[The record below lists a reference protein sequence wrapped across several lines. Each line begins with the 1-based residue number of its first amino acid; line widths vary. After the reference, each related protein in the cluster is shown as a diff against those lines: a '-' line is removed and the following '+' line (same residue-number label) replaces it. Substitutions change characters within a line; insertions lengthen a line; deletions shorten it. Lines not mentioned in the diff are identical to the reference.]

1 MPAVTIEQN
10 LESRQTYLR
19 LRGVGHLLN
28 KPQYSIGGDSN
39 EMLGPEGWKNHLIV
53 NEARQ
58 CLDGRDLLLEI
69 DSRLINYIE
78 PGRAIEIQVGELKFA
93 ERIQPPPL
101 MSFPSS
107 KAPLPSGVMVY
118 DFVKSSFGGGAPD
131 PILEKWENFEKSRPP
146 PRPRDDEETRS
157 PHDIQNDQL
166 RQPFTPDMD
175 GLTRSILDGE
185 PLDSGH
191 QADHTTRVDPEDDE
205 PSEEFGDRGHTRE
218 VPPDQIDVT
227 EDEHDADP
235 GPAGDLKED
244 HEPAEDEPETTP
256 QHNWKSIAAAILVG
270 LVIGFFCKYITDEY
284 GPWPEQSTPGATNRT
299 IALLQTDAFGP
310 LSEDLKKLPEKS
322 PLGLAPDDL
331 PDMKPLTINRGKSFF
346 NYGAT
351 KALEN
356 KRDEAVYWYKR
367 SVRMI
372 EPDALTFLGDGYLNG
387 DGVPRDARTGYQL
400 LRLAAA
406 LGSEKARS
414 YLVDRLGAGSIPN
427 APPSMS
433 QAFPPSR

>member
-93 ERIQPPPL
+93 ERIQPPHL

-107 KAPLPSGVMVY
+107 RAPLPPGATVY
-118 DFVKSSFGGGAPD
+118 DFVKSSFVAGAAPD
-131 PILEKWENFEKSRPP
+131 PILKKWEDFEQSRPP
-146 PRPRDDEETRS
+146 RLPDDEETRS
-157 PHDIQNDQL
+157 PHEMQNDQ
-166 RQPFTPDMD
+166 RRPPFSPDME
-175 GLTRSILDGE
+175 GLTQSILDGE
-185 PLDSGH
+185 PLDSGDE
-191 QADHTTRVDPEDDE
+191 AGHTVRIDPEEDE
-205 PSEEFGDRGHTRE
+205 PSEEPGDQGYTRE
-218 VPPDQIDVT
+218 VPKDRVDDA
-227 EDEHDADP
+227 EDEHDEGIA
-235 GPAGDLKED
+235 PAGDPEED
-244 HEPAEDEPETTP
+244 HEPAEDEPETAP
-256 QHNWKSIAAAILVG
+256 RRNWKTIAAAILVG
-270 LVIGFFCKYITDEY
+270 LIIGFFSKYITDEY
-284 GPWPEQSTPGATNRT
+284 APWPEQSTPGATNRT

-310 LSEDLKKLPEKS
+310 LSEDLKRLPDKS

-331 PDMKPLTINRGKSFF
+331 PEMKPLTINRGKSFF

-351 KALEN
+351 KASEN

-367 SVRMI
+367 SVKMI

-414 YLVDRLGAGSIPN
+414 YLVERLEAGHIPN
-427 APPSMS
+427 APATMG
-433 QAFPPSR
+433 QAFRLR

>member
-19 LRGVGHLLN
+19 LRGVGHLLS
-28 KPQYSIGGDSN
+28 KPQYSISGDSN
-39 EMLGPEGWKNHLIV
+39 EMLGPEGWKNQLIV

-93 ERIQPPPL
+93 ERILPPHL

-107 KAPLPSGVMVY
+107 KAPLPPGVILKKWVEQPP
-118 DFVKSSFGGGAPD
+118 APRLPD
-131 PILEKWENFEKSRPP
+131 G
-146 PRPRDDEETRS
+146 EETRS
-157 PHDIQNDQL
+157 PHEIQNHQ
-166 RQPFTPDMD
+166 RREPFAPDMD
-175 GLTRSILDGE
+175 GLTQSILGGE
-185 PLDSGH
+185 PPDSGDE
-191 QADHTTRVDPEDDE
+191 AGHTMRIDPEDDE
-205 PSEEFGDRGHTRE
+205 PSDESGDRGHTRE
-218 VPPDQIDVT
+218 VPGDQIDAA
-227 EDEHDADP
+227 EDERDADP
-235 GPAGDLKED
+235 VPVGDLKEGQ
-244 HEPAEDEPETTP
+244 EPAEDEPETTP
-256 QHNWKSIAAAILVG
+256 GRNWKSIAAAIFVG
-270 LVIGFFCKYITDEY
+270 LIIGFFCKYITDEY
-284 GPWPEQSTPGATNRT
+284 APWPEQTTPGATNRT

-310 LSEDLKKLPEKS
+310 LSEDLKKLPDKS

-331 PDMKPLTINRGKSFF
+331 PEMKPLTINRGKSFF

-367 SVRMI
+367 SVKMI

-427 APPSMS
+427 APAGMA

>member
-78 PGRAIEIQVGELKFA
+78 PGRAIEIQVDELKFA
-93 ERIQPPPL
+93 ERIQPPHL

-107 KAPLPSGVMVY
+107 KAPLPPGVTVY
-118 DFVKSSFGGGAPD
+118 DFVKSSFGGGPPD
-131 PILEKWENFEKSRPP
+131 PLLKKWEDFEQSRPP

-157 PHDIQNDQL
+157 PHEIQNDQG

-175 GLTRSILDGE
+175 ALTRNILDGE
-185 PLDSGH
+185 PPDSGH
-191 QADHTTRVDPEDDE
+191 EADHTKRVDPDDDE
-205 PSEEFGDRGHTRE
+205 PLDEDHGHTRE
-218 VPPDQIDVT
+218 VTEDQIDVA
-227 EDEHDADP
+227 EDEHDADAV
-235 GPAGDLKED
+235 PAGDLKED
-244 HEPAEDEPETTP
+244 HEPAEDAPETTP
-256 QHNWKSIAAAILVG
+256 RSNWKSIAAAIFVG
-270 LVIGFFCKYITDEY
+270 LIIGFFCKYITDEY
-284 GPWPEQSTPGATNRT
+284 APWPEQSTPGATTRT
-299 IALLQTDAFGP
+299 VALLQTDAFGP
-310 LSEDLKKLPEKS
+310 LSEDLKKLPDKS

-331 PDMKPLTINRGKSFF
+331 PEMKPLTINRGKSFF

-367 SVRMI
+367 SVKMI

-427 APPSMS
+427 APASMA